1 MFYKAPNTYINEG
14 TQFTIDGVTYP
25 SNWLNQSTP
34 EKNAALGLEEVT
46 TVGELKDAKYYWI
59 GEQLSGSVRT
69 LTATPKDLADVQNQ
83 AITQVNATAYSV
95 LLPSDYMAGK
105 AFETGT
111 AVPTEWADWRESIR
125 ATARAAIADITA
137 ATDVDTIAA
146 LTITWPN
153 DPDHAVNPSDIA
165 NLMGN

>member
-25 SNWLNQSTP
+25 ANWLNQSTP
-34 EKNAALGLEEVT
+34 EQKAALGLEEVT

-69 LTATPKDLADVQNQ
+69 LTATPKNLTDVQKQ
-83 AITQVNATAYSV
+83 AIAQVNATAYSI
-95 LLPSDYMAGK
+95 LFPTDYLSVK

-111 AVPTEWADWRESIR
+111 EVPSEWATWRASIR
-125 ATARAAIADITA
+125 ATATQAIADITA
-137 ATDVDTIAA
+137 ATDVDTIAT
-146 LTITWPN
+146 LTVAWPN
-153 DPDHAVNPSDIA
+153 DPDYVEPTSE
-165 NLMGN
+165 

>member
-14 TQFTIDGVTYP
+14 AQFTVDGVTYP
-25 SNWLNQSTP
+25 ANWLNQSTP
-34 EKNAALGLEEVT
+34 EQKAALGLEEVT

-69 LTATPKDLADVQNQ
+69 LTATPKNLADVQKQ
-83 AITQVNATAYSV
+83 AIAQVNASAYSI

-111 AVPTEWADWRESIR
+111 AVPTAWATWREAVR
-125 ATARAAIADITA
+125 QTARNAIADITA

-146 LTITWPN
+146 LTVAWPN
-153 DPDHAVNPSDIA
+153 DPDYVEPTSE
-165 NLMGN
+165 

>member
-14 TQFTIDGVTYP
+14 TQFTVDGVTYP
-25 SNWLNQSTP
+25 ANWLNQSTP
-34 EKNAALGLEEVT
+34 EQKAALGLEEVT

-69 LTATPKDLADVQNQ
+69 LTATPKDLADVQKQ
-83 AITQVNATAYSV
+83 AITQVNATAYSI
-95 LLPSDYMAGK
+95 LLPTDYLSVK

-111 AVPTEWADWRESIR
+111 EVPSEWATWRASIR
-125 ATARAAIADITA
+125 ATATQAIADITA

-146 LTITWPN
+146 LIVTWPN
-153 DPDHAVNPSDIA
+153 DPDYVEPAEEV
-165 NLMGN
+165 

>member
-14 TQFTIDGVTYP
+14 TQFTIDDVTYP
-25 SNWLNQSTP
+25 SNFLNQSTS
-34 EKNAALGLEEVT
+34 EQKAALGLEEVT

-69 LTATPKDLADVQNQ
+69 LTATPKDLADVQKQ
-83 AITQVNATAYSV
+83 AIAQVNASAYSI
-95 LLPSDYMAGK
+95 LFPTDYLSVK

-111 AVPTEWADWRESIR
+111 EVPSEWATWRASIR
-125 ATARAAIADITA
+125 ATATQAIADITA

-146 LTITWPN
+146 LTVAWPN
-153 DPDHAVNPSDIA
+153 DPDYVTPTN
-165 NLMGN
+165 N

>member
-25 SNWLNQSTP
+25 ANWLNQSTP
-34 EKNAALGLEEVT
+34 EQKAALGLEEVT

-69 LTATPKDLADVQNQ
+69 LTATPKDLADVQKQ
-83 AITQVNATAYSV
+83 AIAQVNASAYSI
-95 LLPSDYMAGK
+95 LFPTDYLSVK

-111 AVPTEWADWRESIR
+111 EVPSEWATWRASIR
-125 ATARAAIADITA
+125 ATARNAIADITA
-137 ATDVDTIAA
+137 SADVDTIAA
-146 LTITWPN
+146 LTVTWPN
-153 DPDHAVNPSDIA
+153 DPDYVEPTNE
-165 NLMGN
+165 

>member
-25 SNWLNQSTP
+25 ASWLNQSTP
-34 EKNAALGLEEVT
+34 EQKAALGLEEVT

-69 LTATPKDLADVQNQ
+69 LTATPKDLADVQKQ
-83 AITQVNATAYSV
+83 AIAQVNASAYSI
-95 LLPSDYMAGK
+95 LFPTDYLSVK

-111 AVPTEWADWRESIR
+111 EVPSEWATWRASIR
-125 ATARAAIADITA
+125 ATATQAIADITA

-146 LTITWPN
+146 LTVTWPN
-153 DPDHAVNPSDIA
+153 DPDYVEPTSE
-165 NLMGN
+165 

>member
-34 EKNAALGLEEVT
+34 EQKAALGLEEVT

-69 LTATPKDLADVQNQ
+69 LTATPKDLADVQKQ
-83 AITQVNATAYSV
+83 AIAQVNATAYSI

-111 AVPTEWADWRESIR
+111 TVPSEWATWREAVR
-125 ATARAAIADITA
+125 QTARNAIADITA
-137 ATDVDTIAA
+137 SADVDTIAA
-146 LTITWPN
+146 LTVAWPN
-153 DPDHAVNPSDIA
+153 DPDYVTLTNE
-165 NLMGN
+165 